1 MNRIPRKTFFEPA
14 SLLSFSNPEGTY
26 SWGVSAYDSQGQLLS
41 SSGGYRLSEENINN
55 IPMIRLQN
63 RKLTNADELLLDGK
77 LKEALQ
83 EYKAN
88 VKKR

>member
-1 MNRIPRKTFFEPA
+1 
-14 SLLSFSNPEGTY
+14 
-26 SWGVSAYDSQGQLLS
+26 
-41 SSGGYRLSEENINN
+41 
-55 IPMIRLQN
+55 MIRLQN

-88 VKKR
+88 VKKKMIPICTAYA